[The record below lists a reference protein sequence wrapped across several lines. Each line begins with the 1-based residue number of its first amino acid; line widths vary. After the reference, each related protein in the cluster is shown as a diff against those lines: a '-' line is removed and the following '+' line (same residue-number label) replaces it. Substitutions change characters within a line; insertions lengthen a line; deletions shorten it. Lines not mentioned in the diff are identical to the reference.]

1 MWINIKIKMKI
12 MKKFNLITKK
22 FNKIIIKTTK
32 NKI

>member
-12 MKKFNLITKK
+12 MKKFNLIIKK